1 MARGE
6 GADEGVR
13 EKNPGRFSFSK
24 TEKGAPETFF
34 LRRKIKMT
42 YSRPNSSPATLS
54 KNRVAPAPQSGIC
67 VTCLDGCP
75 GPCEVGRSA
84 LRGREILYP
93 QPYSRITA
101 GAEKDYPVDLSHFNI
116 QGSCVGATGVS
127 ADPDHATF
135 PAVDISTT
143 IGAKEPL
150 KMKVPYFTGALGSTD
165 IARIHWEPMAIAAAL
180 SGTLVVVGEN
190 VCGMDPEAEFKNGR
204 VVKSP
209 EMERRVRTFQRWY
222 NGYGGIVVQYNVED
236 GRLGVPEYV
245 VEKLGVE
252 IVEPKWGQGA
262 KDIGGEVKLPTL
274 ERALQLKGR
283 GYIVLPDP
291 EDPVIQEAFQ
301 QGDFKEF
308 ERHSRLGMVTEEGFH
323 QEVERLRKIGTKHIS
338 LKTGAYRA
346 ADLARAVKFASD
358 ARIDLLTVDGAGGGT
373 GMSPWRMMNEWGIPT
388 VYLESLL
395 YQYLDYLEERGAFI
409 PSCAMA
415 GGLAL
420 EDHIFK
426 TLALGAPYIKAI
438 CLGRASMTAAM
449 VGGTIGE
456 MIKKGKVTA
465 EIAKYGTDVEHIFIL
480 AAQLKGKYG
489 EDFEKI
495 PTGAIGMMTYFDRLN
510 AGLQQLMAGARKF
523 ALNHITRDDLVSLT
537 REASEVSG
545 IPYVMEAD
553 REEASRILRG
563 GPRIRHPR
571 PARERPS
578 VGISL
583 NQGIPS

>member
-1 MARGE
+1 
-6 GADEGVR
+6 
-13 EKNPGRFSFSK
+13 
-24 TEKGAPETFF
+24 
-34 LRRKIKMT
+34 MT

-127 ADPDHATF
+127 ADSDQATF

-143 IGAKEPL
+143 IGAKETI

-204 VVKSP
+204 VVRSP
-209 EMERRVRTFQRWY
+209 EMERRVKTFQRWY

-236 GRLGVPEYV
+236 GRLGVPEYA

-252 IVEPKWGQGA
+252 IIEPKWGQGA

-274 ERALQLKGR
+274 ERALQLKSR

-291 EDPVIQEAFQ
+291 EDPVIQEAFK

-323 QEVERLRKIGTKHIS
+323 QEVENLRRIGTKHIS

-426 TLALGAPYIKAI
+426 TLALAAPYIKAI

-456 MIKKGKVTA
+456 MIKKGKVPA

-480 AAQLKGKYG
+480 AAQLKAKYG
-489 EDFEKI
+489 KDFEKI
-495 PTGAIGMMTYFDRLN
+495 PTGAIGMITYFDRLN

-523 ALNHITRDDLVSLT
+523 ALHHIIRDDLVSLT

-563 GPRIRHPR
+563 GPRVRHSR
-571 PARERPS
+571 PARERAS

-583 NQGIPS
+583 DQGIPS